1 MMGAAPLPVTANPRN
16 NSPSDELVSAAVRG
30 DVESVA
36 KLVRQLAPSV
46 IRTARTLLGAGHADL
61 DDVVQ
66 QSLIALV
73 QALPGFRNE
82 CTPTHFAIRISAR
95 IAVAARARFAKR
107 GERHDESI
115 DVDALEARATH
126 EPVDAERRRR
136 LVRELL
142 DTLPEEQAETLALRV
157 ALGMS
162 LEEVAQS
169 TGVPVNTVRSR
180 IRLAKL
186 ALKKRIEADPVLLES
201 LEVES

>member
-1 MMGAAPLPVTANPRN
+1 MGDSSRVAPLTARN
-16 NSPSDELVSAAVRG
+16 NSALDELVEAAVRG
-30 DVESVA
+30 DVEA
-36 KLVRQLAPSV
+36 MARLVRQLAPSV
-46 IRTARTLLGAGHADL
+46 IRTARTLLGASHSDL

-73 QALPGFRNE
+73 QALPSFRNE
-82 CTPTHFAIRISAR
+82 CTPQHFAIRISAR
-95 IAVAARARFAKR
+95 IAVAARARFARR

-115 DVDALEARATH
+115 DVDALQAQPSH
-126 EPVDAERRRR
+126 EPVDAERRRH

-157 ALGMS
+157 AMGLS
-162 LEEVAQS
+162 LDEVAQS

-186 ALKKRIEADPVLLES
+186 ALRKRIEADPVLLES

>member
-1 MMGAAPLPVTANPRN
+1 MADAPRTLRLTPRN
-16 NSPSDELVSAAVRG
+16 DSGVDALVAAAVAG
-30 DVESVA
+30 DVEATA

-46 IRTARTLLGAGHADL
+46 IRAARTLLGSDHADL

-73 QALPGFRNE
+73 QALPSFRNE
-82 CTPTHFAIRISAR
+82 CTPVHFAIRIAAR
-95 IAVAARARFAKR
+95 IAVAARARAMKR
-107 GERHDESI
+107 GERHDDEV
-115 DVDALEARATH
+115 DVDLIEAHPLA

-142 DTLPEEQAETLALRV
+142 DTLPSEQAETLALRV
-157 ALGMS
+157 ALGLS
-162 LEEVAQS
+162 LDEVAQS

>member
-1 MMGAAPLPVTANPRN
+1 MADAPRPLRLTPRN
-16 NSPSDELVSAAVRG
+16 DADVEALVAAAVAG
-30 DVESVA
+30 DVEATA

-46 IRTARTLLGAGHADL
+46 IRAARTLLGSDHADL

-73 QALPGFRNE
+73 QALPSFRNE
-82 CTPTHFAIRISAR
+82 CTPVHFAIRIAAR
-95 IAVAARARFAKR
+95 IAVAARARAMKR
-107 GERHDESI
+107 GERHDDAV
-115 DVDALEARATH
+115 DVDLIEAHPPA

-142 DTLPEEQAETLALRV
+142 DTLPSEQAETLALRV
-157 ALGMS
+157 ALGLS
-162 LEEVAQS
+162 LDEVAQS